1 MIACKYRRISLAPWE
16 LGENKRAATHVDPC
30 SSSPACNLSL
40 VLETGCEAVMRYR
53 RRYVRTADKPN
64 SHGCS
69 STPPSPLYVSKSSR
83 TGPRNVEEHG
93 FGLVTTPAEREE
105 KWGQFIG
112 AARQGHKRTR
122 VRPKNATIPRP
133 FKEPK
138 KYPRARTP
146 FRRGIQHQAL
156 VSTSVHQSQS
166 HRQGARYDATA
177 RWAGRGRRR

>member
-1 MIACKYRRISLAPWE
+1 
-16 LGENKRAATHVDPC
+16 
-30 SSSPACNLSL
+30 
-40 VLETGCEAVMRYR
+40 MRYR

-93 FGLVTTPAEREE
+93 FGLVITPAEREE

-138 KYPRARTP
+138 NTRALARLFDEGSST
-146 FRRGIQHQAL
+146 RR
-156 VSTSVHQSQS
+156 S
-166 HRQGARYDATA
+166 
-177 RWAGRGRRR
+177 